1 MVDTAPAPASAAF
14 NNSTNSGLQLG
25 QNYGSMEASFYSD
38 AIQQVTIAAGAS
50 VYMGEK
56 QTVEEKLLDAL
67 VAGDPGDRHDIA
79 RAFPGTC
86 EWIFECAAFQNWIQ
100 TSPPTTTPLYIRGIP
115 GSGKTVLLKFLTKA
129 IQTSLRSS
137 ANPQSPALTEDV
149 ILSPEVGTPG
159 KTIAVACFCDDKN
172 EHRKAQIWV
181 LRTLLYKLLHQNRGL
196 IKYALQHVQ
205 NLEDLRGASSGS
217 TVEVDEFHSRDVL
230 LRIIED
236 IVTDPD
242 LEVLYFVVDGLDQ
255 CGHFISPILRIM
267 SDLSTRISKKANELG
282 RKFTFRCI
290 ISDRG
295 SAIVSDKMLPEFT
308 VNMPE
313 GNQEDIGQ
321 VAERRVRR
329 IQEYRKFP
337 DRLREDITDQLKES
351 SKGMFMWLSL
361 VLDDLSTWEGVWT
374 EARVKERLHSI
385 PSDVEA
391 FYSAILG
398 RQSRDVVGRLRT
410 LLMWV
415 YFACRPLTL
424 QELDVILTL
433 QEGKEYTG
441 GNASEEDTQAL
452 RHSIEGSWG
461 TLFAVRSNAVYLSH
475 QSVKD
480 FLHHVFSEDGAKDY
494 PRFGMS
500 QSEAHRQMASS
511 CLTYLRFDEIQRH
524 QVPKPPVDKDWKIDE
539 LELAKTRH
547 EYLAGYPF
555 LQYSVMFL
563 GDHLRES
570 QIIEEGNVVGM
581 KQFFEA
587 ESVPL
592 QNWVKAYDLL
602 KRWSHGKYSG
612 FSTSTSLLFV
622 AARLNLPWLADRA
635 TSWNLSNFSLPVAV
649 AAPDTSGWS
658 AIHIAADSEAVEMIT
673 WLLQNGAIVDAT
685 TLGLLHPGRTALHF
699 AAAER
704 SDAGPKMVK
713 ALLKAGARPN
723 IFTRGGGNSALHYA
737 IDGRSVETVNTLLA
751 HSADP
756 NATNSSGITPLH
768 KAAAIP
774 GLETLVEALLKG
786 GADPNRKS
794 SVGKGLAIRGLAAW
808 RTSKTLIDTYHAI
821 NTAQTALHIAVKVKD
836 AERTL
841 EVLLKNGA
849 DANIRDS
856 VGQTPLHVAL
866 VGMDRE
872 VMAKLLIDHG
882 VDVNAKDEEHR
893 TPLLLFLQTVGAI
906 AHELRSQGQA
916 ELLLSDL
923 DGQASWER
931 TVELLLDAGAD
942 PQTECKNKVSPLSF
956 AKMASMS
963 WASEIIERRQKV
975 VVKEPGVEAREIHE
989 PEAVD
994 MPQPESE
1001 PEKKGFLQS
1010 QASKYIPKKLKW

>member
-1 MVDTAPAPASAAF
+1 MVDTAPPPASAAF
-14 NNSTNSGLQLG
+14 NNSTNSGLQMG

-56 QTVEEKLLDAL
+56 KTVEEKLLDAL
-67 VAGDPGDRHDIA
+67 VAGDSGDRHDIA

-86 EWIFECAAFQNWIQ
+86 EWIFECTAFRSWIQ
-100 TSPPTTTPLYIRGIP
+100 TDPPTTTPLYIRGIP
-115 GSGKTVLLKFLTKA
+115 GSGKTVLLKYFTRA
-129 IQTSLRSS
+129 IQSSLRSS
-137 ANPQSPALTEDV
+137 TSPQSPSLTEDV

-172 EHRKAQIWV
+172 EHRKAPIWV
-181 LRTLLYKLLHQNRGL
+181 LRTLLYKLLQQNRGL

-205 NLEDLRGASSGS
+205 NLEDLQGSSNGS
-217 TVEVDEFHSRDVL
+217 TIDVDEFHSRDVL

-236 IVTDPD
+236 IVADPS
-242 LEVLYFVVDGLDQ
+242 LEVLYFVIDGLDQ
-255 CGHFISPILRIM
+255 CGHFIAPILRIVD
-267 SDLSTRISKKANELG
+267 DLSTRISKKANDLG

-308 VNMPE
+308 VHMPE
-313 GNQEDIGQ
+313 GNQEDIRQ

-337 DRLREDITDQLKES
+337 DTLREDITGQLKES

-374 EARVKERLHSI
+374 EARVKERLHNI

-391 FYSAILG
+391 FYSAFLE

-410 LLMWV
+410 LLMWI

-424 QELDVILTL
+424 RELDVILTL

-441 GNASEEDTQAL
+441 ASASEEDLQAL
-452 RHSIEGSWG
+452 RQNIENSWG
-461 TLFAVRSNAVYLSH
+461 TLFAVRSGAVYLSH

-480 FLHHVFSEDGAKDY
+480 FLTHVFSEEGAKDY

-500 QSEAHRQMASS
+500 KSDAHRQMASV
-511 CLTYLRFDEIQRH
+511 CLAYLQFEEIQRH
-524 QVPKPPVDKDWKIDE
+524 DVPKPPVNKDWKIDE
-539 LELAKTRH
+539 VELTKTRQ

-555 LQYSVMFL
+555 LQYSIEFL

-570 QIIEEGNVVGM
+570 QIREESDVVGM
-581 KQFFEA
+581 KRFFEA
-587 ESVPL
+587 ESVSL
-592 QNWVKAYDLL
+592 QNWLKAYDLL
-602 KRWSHGKYSG
+602 KRWTHGKYSG

-622 AARLNLPWLADRA
+622 SARLNLPWLADRA
-635 TSWNLSNFSLPVAV
+635 TSWNMSIFSLPSAV

-658 AIHIAADSEAVEMIT
+658 AIHIAADSEAVEMVT

-685 TLGLLHPGRTALHF
+685 TIGLLHPGRTALHF

-713 ALLKAGARPN
+713 ELLKAGARPN
-723 IFTRGGGNSALHYA
+723 IFTRSGGNTALHYA
-737 IDGRSVETVNTLLA
+737 IDGRSVETVTTLLA

-756 NATNSSGITPLH
+756 NVTNSSGITPLH
-768 KAAAIP
+768 KAAGVP
-774 GLETLVEALLKG
+774 GLEALVEALLKG
-786 GADPNRKS
+786 GADSNRKTT
-794 SVGKGLAIRGLAAW
+794 VGMGLAAKGLAAW
-808 RTSKTLIDTYHAI
+808 KASKTLIDTYHAI
-821 NTAQTALHIAVKVKD
+821 NTAQTALHIAAKVKD
-836 AERTL
+836 AERT
-841 EVLLKNGA
+841 VDALLAHGA
-849 DANIRDS
+849 DVNTRDS
-856 VGQTPLHVAL
+856 VGQTPLHVAV
-866 VGMDRE
+866 VGMDSE
-872 VMAKLLIDHG
+872 VMAKRLIDHG
-882 VDVNAKDEEHR
+882 ADVDAKDEEHR
-893 TPLLLFLQTVGAI
+893 TPLLLFLQTAGAI
-906 AHELRSQGQA
+906 AHELRAQGQA
-916 ELLLSDL
+916 ELLADL

-942 PQTECKNKVSPLSF
+942 PSTEGKNKVTPLMF
-956 AKMASMS
+956 AKMASMG
-963 WASEIIERRQKV
+963 WAVEIIERRQKSEE
-975 VVKEPGVEAREIHE
+975 KEPGVETKET
-989 PEAVD
+989 
-994 MPQPESE
+994 PESE
-1001 PEKKGFLQS
+1001 AVAEPQAEQEKKGFLQS
-1010 QASKYIPKKLKW
+1010 QASRFVPKKFKW

>member
-1 MVDTAPAPASAAF
+1 MVDTVAPAPASASF

-67 VAGDPGDRHDIA
+67 VAGDSGDRHDIA

-86 EWIFECAAFQNWIQ
+86 EWIFECAAFQSWIQ
-100 TSPPTTTPLYIRGIP
+100 TSPPTITPLYIRGIP

-129 IQTSLRSS
+129 IQSNLRSS
-137 ANPQSPALTEDV
+137 ATPQSPALTEDV
-149 ILSPEVGTPG
+149 VLSPEVGTPG

-172 EHRKAQIWV
+172 EHRKAPIWV
-181 LRTLLYKLLHQNRGL
+181 LRTLLYKLLQLNRGL

-205 NLEDLRGASSGS
+205 NLEDLQGASSGS
-217 TVEVDEFHSRDVL
+217 TVEVDEFQSRDVL

-236 IVTDPD
+236 IVADPS
-242 LEVLYFVVDGLDQ
+242 LEVLYFVIDGLDQ
-255 CGHFISPILRIM
+255 CGHFIAPILRIM
-267 SDLSTRISKKANELG
+267 NDLSTRINKKANDLG
-282 RKFTFRCI
+282 RKFIFRCI

-295 SAIVSDKMLPEFT
+295 SAIVADKMLPEFT
-308 VNMPE
+308 VNMPD

-361 VLDDLSTWEGVWT
+361 VLDDLSTWEGLWT
-374 EARVKERLHSI
+374 ESRVKERLHNI

-391 FYSAILG
+391 FYSAILE

-424 QELDVILTL
+424 RELDVILTL
-433 QEGKEYTG
+433 QDGKEYTG
-441 GNASEEDTQAL
+441 GSASEEDLHAL
-452 RHSIEGSWG
+452 RHSIENSWG
-461 TLFAVRSNAVYLSH
+461 TLFTVRSDAVYPSH

-480 FLHHVFSEDGAKDY
+480 FLNHVFSEEGAKDY

-500 QSEAHRQMASS
+500 KADAHRQMASV
-511 CLTYLRFDEIQRH
+511 CLTYLQFDEIQRH
-524 QVPKPPVDKDWKIDE
+524 EVPKPPVNKDWKIDE
-539 LELAKTRH
+539 VELTKTRQK
-547 EYLAGYPF
+547 YLSGYPF
-555 LQYSVMFL
+555 LQYSIEFL

-570 QIIEEGNVVGM
+570 QIQEESDVTGM
-581 KQFFEA
+581 KRFFEA

-592 QNWVKAYDLL
+592 QNWMKAYDLL
-602 KRWSHGKYSG
+602 KRWTHGKYSG

-622 AARLNLPWLADRA
+622 SARLNLPWLADRA
-635 TSWNLSNFSLPVAV
+635 TSWNSYFSLPSAV

-658 AIHIAADSEAVEMIT
+658 AIHIAADSEAVEMVR

-704 SDAGPKMVK
+704 SEAGPQMVK
-713 ALLKAGARPN
+713 ELLKAGARPN
-723 IFTRGGGNSALHYA
+723 IFTRGGGNTSLHYA
-737 IDGRSVETVNTLLA
+737 IDGRSVETVTTLLA

-768 KAAAIP
+768 KAAGIL
-774 GLETLVEALLKG
+774 GLEAIVEALLKG

-794 SVGKGLAIRGLAAW
+794 TVGIGLAARGLAAFKA
-808 RTSKTLIDTYHAI
+808 SKTLLGTYHAI
-821 NTAQTALHIAVKVKD
+821 NAAQTALHIAVKVKD
-836 AERTL
+836 AERT
-841 EVLLKNGA
+841 VDALLNHGA
-849 DANIRDS
+849 DVTSRDS
-856 VGQTPLHVAL
+856 IGQTPLHVAV

-872 VMAKLLIDHG
+872 VMVKRLLEHG
-882 VDVNAKDEEHR
+882 ADVNAKDDEHR

-916 ELLLSDL
+916 ELLSDL

-942 PQTECKNKVSPLSF
+942 PSAEGKNKVSPLMF

-963 WASEIIERRQKV
+963 WAVEIMERKH
-975 VVKEPGVEAREIHE
+975 KSAEKAPGVDTQEIHE
-989 PEAVD
+989 PEAVSGVS
-994 MPQPESE
+994 PGPE
-1001 PEKKGFLQS
+1001 PEKKGFLQN
-1010 QASKYIPKKLKW
+1010 QASKFIPKKLKW